1 MSVNLRNIVGNSEL
15 KERIS
20 DEINNKIF
28 SHAYIIEGRAGSG
41 RHTLAL
47 SISAALSCL
56 SKGEI
61 PCGTCKNCQKI
72 LSGKSPDTVTL
83 GLENDKVTIGVE
95 SIRRIKEDM
104 ALAPNDLDVKVYIIE
119 DADKMTVQAQNA
131 FLLSLE
137 EPPSYVVFFLICENS
152 NLLLETVRSRAP
164 ILRLQRLCDDMVEK
178 YLLQNDKR
186 AGQLKDEDA
195 TAFQTLIF
203 ASDGCIGKAISLLD
217 AKKRK
222 ALFEEREIA
231 KKILSLLSCPSRS
244 DIPEFISSLGNKRAD
259 ILRCLISSQYAV
271 RDLML
276 LKKTDTAPLCFFP
289 NREEAQELSTHYT
302 SDSLISL
309 YDALRGASDELEA
322 NSNVRLTLLNMVQK
336 AGLI

>member
-1 MSVNLRNIVGNSEL
+1 MSVNLRNIVGNSAL

-20 DEINNKIF
+20 DEINSKTF

-47 SISAALSCL
+47 SVSASLSCL
-56 SKGEI
+56 SEGEI

-72 LSGKSPDTVTL
+72 LSGKSPDIVTL

-95 SIRRIKEDM
+95 SIRKVKDDM
-104 ALAPNDLDVKVYIIE
+104 ALSPNDLDIKVYIIE

-164 ILRLQRLCDDMVEK
+164 ILRLQRLYDDLVEK

-186 AGQLKDEDA
+186 ARQLKDED
-195 TAFQTLIF
+195 TAAFKTLIF
-203 ASDGCIGKAISLLD
+203 ASDGCIGKALSLLD
-217 AKKRK
+217 TKKRK
-222 ALFEEREIA
+222 ALFEERAVAE
-231 KKILSLLSCPSRS
+231 KILFLLSSPSRG
-244 DIPEFISSLGNKRAD
+244 DVLELISSLGNKRTD
-259 ILRCLISSQYAV
+259 ILRCLVSAQYAV

-289 NREEAQELSTHYT
+289 NREEAQELSTHFT

-309 YDALRGASDELEA
+309 YDALRCASDELEA